1 MANTVNKNSSFPVVQ
16 IVRNFINKL
25 TQTPDIYPIKYYKK
39 GKRIG
44 KNRNA
49 LLI

>member
-1 MANTVNKNSSFPVVQ
+1 MANTSNKNNNLPIVQ
-16 IVRNFINKL
+16 AVKNFINKL
-25 TQTPDIYPIKYYKK
+25 TQSPDVYPIKYYKK
-39 GKRIG
+39 GKRLG